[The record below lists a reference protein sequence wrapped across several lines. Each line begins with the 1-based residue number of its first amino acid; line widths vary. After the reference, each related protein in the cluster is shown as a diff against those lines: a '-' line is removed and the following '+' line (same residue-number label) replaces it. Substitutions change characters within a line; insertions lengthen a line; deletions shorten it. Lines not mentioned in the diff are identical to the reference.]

1 MSYFP
6 LPPTQIQKDI
16 NKWTRGVPSHCCF
29 LWSLCLLHM
38 TSRMEILARSH
49 LKPGFCSES
58 GVKISSAL
66 QGTCR
71 SHGFNPWVRE
81 DPLEEEMATY
91 FRILAWKVS
100 WTGDPGRLQS
110 MGLWRVRHDWACTHA
125 SSASSALALET
136 KAALYFVPG
145 SWSPD
150 TGGGCWMDTS
160 LPLMLIS
167 SELIG
172 KEPNG
177 PHSLL

>member
-1 MSYFP
+1 
-6 LPPTQIQKDI
+6 
-16 NKWTRGVPSHCCF
+16 
-29 LWSLCLLHM
+29 M

-71 SHGFNPWVRE
+71 RHSFNPWVRE

-110 MGLWRVRHDWACTHA
+110 MGL
-125 SSASSALALET
+125 
-136 KAALYFVPG
+136 
-145 SWSPD
+145 
-150 TGGGCWMDTS
+150 
-160 LPLMLIS
+160 
-167 SELIG
+167 
-172 KEPNG
+172 
-177 PHSLL
+177 